1 MYVCIEQS
9 SAKGMCL
16 NILIKKTPH
25 KEGLLFTKSTGA
37 CMIYFGNLYMCL
49 FSPRGFVIRDGKSI
63 DVDDGHV
70 IYKSVCRQCYDR

>member
-9 SAKGMCL
+9 SVKDMCL

-25 KEGLLFTKSTGA
+25 KEGLLFIKSTGA

-49 FSPRGFVIRDGKSI
+49 FLI
-63 DVDDGHV
+63 
-70 IYKSVCRQCYDR
+70 